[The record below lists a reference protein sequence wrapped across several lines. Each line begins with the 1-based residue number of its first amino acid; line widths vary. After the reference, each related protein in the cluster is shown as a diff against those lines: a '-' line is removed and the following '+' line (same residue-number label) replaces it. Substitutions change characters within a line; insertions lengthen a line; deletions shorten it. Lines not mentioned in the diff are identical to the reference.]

1 MVKKAKKAQ
10 ETVPE
15 AVPIAPPAAPAQPVV
30 KAADPPKPIELGRK
44 GTVPSG
50 VGMPK
55 SGKPWKVLSERSGKH
70 KKFAPR
76 SWEQKMSE
84 KKRMKALRE
93 RVNAEKEAKKQA
105 RRAIAERLKQKKAR
119 KEINTM
125 KSAEYQVVSEVEG
138 LTCSIDQ
145 ELLEGQ
151 DVVEEGAQ
159 GHHEAARRDLLR
171 EVQVNLINSL
181 NISLLHNHRYF
192 ASSGYFASSSALF
205 ASFFALASP
214 RA

>member
-1 MVKKAKKAQ
+1 MVKKAKKDLA
-10 ETVPE
+10 PE
-15 AVPIAPPAAPAQPVV
+15 AVAIAAPLAPVV
-30 KAADPPKPIELGRK
+30 KSQDPPKPIELGRK
-44 GTVPSG
+44 GNIPSE

-93 RVNAEKEAKKQA
+93 RVNAAKEAKKEA
-105 RRAIAERLKQKKAR
+105 RRAIAERLRQRKAR

-125 KSAEYQVVSEVEG
+125 KSAEYQVVSEREG
-138 LTCSIDQ
+138 LTFSIDQ
-145 ELLEGQ
+145 ELLEGE
-151 DVVEEGAQ
+151 DVVQEGAQ
-159 GHHEAARRDLLR
+159 GDHQTAGRDLLR

-181 NISLLHNHRYF
+181 NHYLIT
-192 ASSGYFASSSALF
+192 GT
-205 ASFFALASP
+205 
-214 RA
+214 